1 LGVGQHRRQ
10 FFRCRHFSGACE
22 IVSADQKEPALSVE
36 ALDDMAKHGITR
48 ITVDYFMCGEYRYTN
63 LKDAIAQAKR
73 QRSAA
78 G

>member
-1 LGVGQHRRQ
+1 M
-10 FFRCRHFSGACE
+10 
-22 IVSADQKEPALSVE
+22 SADQKEPALNVE